1 MKKEKNEKQPG
12 KRNKIII
19 AILFIIILIII
30 AFCCFSN
37 KKITLSVDNKEI
49 TFNYSTMNFKMK
61 DENKTKRVLES
72 NDTEIS
78 IDIKEN
84 QLDSFKILKDYSVM
98 AYKGK
103 SVEYNKIPS
112 YYYYDENQSQYI
124 VCSKIDEKKYIE
136 IIIKSKQKSKDII
149 NQEKIQKFL
158 NSIKITK

>member
-72 NDTEIS
+72 NDAEIS